1 MELNRTMLGQ
11 MITFAIFIWFTMRF
25 VWPVLAVVLD
35 ERRKKI
41 SDGLAAAEK
50 GTMALVEAEKQID
63 EKMKE
68 IRRQSHELL
77 SNAHKTASE
86 IIEEARLVAEKEK
99 DKIVAM
105 GQEQLTKSLQQA
117 RVALQQEL
125 ALLVVEGAK
134 QLLSREIKQSD
145 HNKMLRDLTGKL
157 Q

>member
-41 SDGLAAAEK
+41 SEGLAAAEK
-50 GTMALVEAEKQID
+50 GTVALIEAEAQIE

-77 SNAHKTASE
+77 SNAHKTAAE
-86 IIEEARLVAEKEK
+86 IIEEARAMAEKEK

-105 GQEQLTKSLQQA
+105 GQEQVAKSLQQA
-117 RVALQQEL
+117 RVTLQQEL

-145 HNKMLRDLTGKL
+145 HTKMLKDLTGKL